1 MGPFG
6 IPISILKILNYESA
20 GPLWLIFNT
29 SFRTGIVPDTFKLTR
44 IIQVLKKGSQTNLSN
59 YGPISL
65 LSIFD
70 KLLEKIM
77 FNWLVDFLD

>member
-6 IPISILKILNYESA
+6 IPISILRILNYESV

-29 SFRTGIVPDTFKLTR
+29 SFLTKIVPDTFKLTR

-70 KLLEKIM
+70 KLLEKLM
-77 FNWLVDFLD
+77 FNWSVDFID